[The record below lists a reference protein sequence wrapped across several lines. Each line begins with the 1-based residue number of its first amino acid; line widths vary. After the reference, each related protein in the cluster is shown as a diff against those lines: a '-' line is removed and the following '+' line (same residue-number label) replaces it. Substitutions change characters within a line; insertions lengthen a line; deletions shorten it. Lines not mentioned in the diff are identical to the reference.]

1 MCVPFGPFGPKGVS
15 VTLRRP
21 LWTPVNNPLFFRRVA
36 AVLRKPVC
44 TISQQENIRRVAAAV
59 PLLELE

>member
-21 LWTPVNNPLFFRRVA
+21 LWTPANNPLFFRRVA
-36 AVLRKPVC
+36 AFCASRSAQFLG
-44 TISQQENIRRVAAAV
+44 RRIFAA
-59 PLLELE
+59 